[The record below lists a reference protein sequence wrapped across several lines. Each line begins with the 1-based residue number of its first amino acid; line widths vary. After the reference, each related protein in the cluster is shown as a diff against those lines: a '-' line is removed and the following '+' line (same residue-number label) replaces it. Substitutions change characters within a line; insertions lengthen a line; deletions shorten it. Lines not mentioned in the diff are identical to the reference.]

1 MNIAIKGLRLEFE
14 KARTELDFIEAKV
27 ISEFIRKYEIE
38 HHAPTNP
45 HKALS
50 KIKKLKQDLEL
61 LRIENDRIMVAKQ
74 EFIHDMN
81 ELIEVN
87 KEMYD
92 KILRQAGLQYN
103 LETEFVLNNYEIIA
117 NSWKLDMDNYQRGR
131 YNLKEASNSNQTNL
145 NISNNNIIC
154 NSVKQLEVED
164 REMLVKDLDF
174 HLINTLS
181 LDEQPRKEVQE
192 EKTFIDKENHEPAE
206 ETKKTEIEDRKIS
219 KKFVPITD
227 KEFYSVSELIRTRKL
242 TLESVNKVYRC
253 IWDHFKKNKK
263 SPPLTTI
270 QMVNMG
276 LKITGV
282 TGEAN
287 LKVLRSLKI
296 IKMEKSGLYYAFMSN
311 IAGKKSSYKEI
322 VNCNVEDQIY

>member
-1 MNIAIKGLRLEFE
+1 MNNAIRGLRFEFE

-27 ISEFIRKYEIE
+27 SSEFVRKYEIE
-38 HHAPTNP
+38 RHAPMNP

-61 LRIENDRIMVAKQ
+61 LRIESDRVMVAKQ
-74 EFIHDMN
+74 GFVHDMD
-81 ELIEVN
+81 ELIAVN

-92 KILRQAGLQYN
+92 KIRCQVGLQHN
-103 LETEFVLNNYEIIA
+103 METEFALNNYDLVA
-117 NSWKLDMDNYQRGR
+117 NSWKEDMNNYQRGK
-131 YNLKEASNSNQTNL
+131 YKLKTKSETSDSNQVFNDD
-145 NISNNNIIC
+145 IIR
-154 NSVKQLEVED
+154 NSKPIEYLSIKQLEVED

-174 HLINTLS
+174 RLINTLS

-192 EKTFIDKENHEPAE
+192 KKTFIDKENHEPE
-206 ETKKTEIEDRKIS
+206 ETKEIEIEDRKTS
-219 KKFVPITD
+219 KKFLPVTD

-253 IWDHFKKNKK
+253 IWDHFRKNRK

-276 LKITGV
+276 LRITGV

-296 IKMEKSGLYYAFMSN
+296 IKMEKSGVSLV
-311 IAGKKSSYKEI
+311 K
-322 VNCNVEDQIY
+322 

>member
-1 MNIAIKGLRLEFE
+1 MNIAIRGLRLEFE

-27 ISEFIRKYEIE
+27 NSEFIRKYEIE
-38 HHAPTNP
+38 RHAPMNP

-61 LRIENDRIMVAKQ
+61 LRVESDRVMIAKQ

-87 KEMYD
+87 KEIYD
-92 KILRQAGLQYN
+92 KILRQAGLHYN
-103 LETEFVLNNYEIIA
+103 SETKFVLNNYDLIA
-117 NSWKLDMDNYQRGR
+117 NSWKEDMNNYQRGR
-131 YNLKEASNSNQTNL
+131 YKLEEKLETSDSNQTNL
-145 NISNNNIIC
+145 NISNNNIFH
-154 NSVKQLEVED
+154 NSVKQLKVKD

-174 HLINTLS
+174 QLINTLS

-192 EKTFIDKENHEPAE
+192 EKTFIDKENHEPE

-219 KKFVPITD
+219 KKFVPVTNE
-227 KEFYSVSELIRTRKL
+227 EFYSVSELIRTRKL

-253 IWDHFKKNKK
+253 IWDHFKKNRK

-296 IKMEKSGLYYAFMSN
+296 IKMEKSGVSL
-311 IAGKKSSYKEI
+311 IR
-322 VNCNVEDQIY
+322 